1 MPVHMTERNF
11 VTAYEPLPDDMMVR
25 TIISGGDGSARTL
38 STQHIDQYKAAV
50 DWAVSMADQFEHPV
64 HVVPI
69 SAEEYGADHG
79 DALQQRF
86 DAMTPD
92 ERRELRQEIVRAMAT
107 VMRDCGDT
115 RVRADAFDV
124 LVQIGAVRA

>member
-1 MPVHMTERNF
+1 MPVHRTKRNI
-11 VTAYEPLPDDMMVR
+11 VAAYEPLPDDMMVR
-25 TIISGGDGSARTL
+25 TIVHGGDGSARTV
-38 STQHIDQYKAAV
+38 STQHIDQYKQAV
-50 DWAVSMADQFEHPV
+50 DWAVSMADQFEYPV

-79 DALQQRF
+79 DALQRRF

-92 ERRELRQEIVRAMAT
+92 QRRELRQAVVRAMAT

-115 RVRADAFDV
+115 RVRAEAFDV
-124 LVQIGAVRA
+124 LVQIGAVPA